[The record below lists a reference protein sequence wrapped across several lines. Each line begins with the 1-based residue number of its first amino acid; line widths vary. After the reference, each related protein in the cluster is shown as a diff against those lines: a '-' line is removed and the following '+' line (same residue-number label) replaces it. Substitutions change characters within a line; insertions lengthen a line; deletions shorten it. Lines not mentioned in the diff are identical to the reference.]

1 MQKPIVD
8 IYPYYGVW
16 MVHHQV
22 DWAIAKYLETNK
34 LADVRVFTCSHLGQ
48 YNCAV
53 SRDFSVVGKGNP
65 ETKILEPDLMD

>member
-1 MQKPIVD
+1 MQALEQTSDISEIFYSDLSLTKIMTAGLNAKPIVD

-34 LADVRVFTCSHLGQ
+34 LADVSFYL
-48 YNCAV
+48 
-53 SRDFSVVGKGNP
+53 
-65 ETKILEPDLMD
+65 